1 MSKIL
6 SNSFTSYELT
16 EEQVLQGSVF
26 NVLQKQVLQN
36 HLATFAEEKLALDYT
51 PEAKDQFLQKEAYLK
66 AKIDLVR
73 YLLDSSTMSEELLS
87 NKITSGE

>member
-16 EEQVLQGSVF
+16 EEQVLQGSIL

>member
-16 EEQVLQGSVF
+16 EEQVLQGSIF
-26 NVLQKQVLQN
+26 NILQKQVLQN

>member
-16 EEQVLQGSVF
+16 EEQVLQGSIF